1 MQDELR
7 ILLQELSQKVD
18 NLSEEVICLKEQSAT
33 IKGMIKGFYL
43 CLPVIIGLVCYVY
56 NSDST
61 RYDNEINNLHQIY
74 FRDKE

>member
-33 IKGMIKGFYL
+33 IKGMIKSFYL
-43 CLPVIIGLVCYVY
+43 CLPIIIGLVCYVY

-74 FRDKE
+74 RNKE